1 MLTGPGGTVYTRDQ
15 FDERKIDPG
24 GSFLLGV
31 PTKKWLWP

>member
-31 PTKKWLWP
+31 PSKKWL